1 MIRLADYV
9 VKFLENK
16 KIDTVFTVS
25 GGGSIFLCDAL
36 YNSKKIKY
44 ISHHHEQAASFAAE
58 SYARANNNIGC
69 CFVTT
74 GPGGTNTLT
83 GVSSAWIDSVP
94 VIFISGQVFLNQTI
108 QKTKKRQIGV
118 QEINIIDLVKP
129 ITKFSKMI
137 TDANSINF
145 YLEKAYSIAKSG
157 RPGPVFLD
165 IPADIQNAM
174 IDEKKIIK
182 NKYNEPK
189 QNISIDNKLK
199 LLIQKLKG
207 SKRPLI
213 HLGHGVKLSEAHKLV
228 KTFFN
233 KFKIPFVVTWNADDI
248 INSNHIMYCGRPG
261 AFGER
266 GSNFIVQNCDFYLS
280 IGTRL
285 PYMVTGYNAKKF
297 ATKAKFKAMV
307 DIDPK
312 ELNKTDLK
320 IDLKIKSDAKVFL
333 KKLLIKLKKYNS
345 SIEWLRYCK
354 NIRNKYPILLKQMIN
369 EKKYVNSYYF
379 VKTLSKYTQKNDSII
394 TDMGFSFTSTHQ
406 ALDVK
411 DNQSFFT
418 NSGHAPMGWGLPAA
432 IGAYYSKKN
441 LKSNL
446 ICLTGEGGFQMNI
459 QELATVMHNK
469 IPIKIFIFNNGG
481 YLTIKQTQILGFKG
495 RIMGADNT
503 SGLSFPNYYEIAKSH
518 KMSYQKISSHKHI
531 ASNISKIIKSKKAVI
546 CELMMNPNEE
556 QIPKAINRRNEK
568 GKSIPTEFEDM
579 YPFLPRDELSSNNLD

>member
-1 MIRLADYV
+1 MIRLADFII
-9 VKFLENK
+9 KFLEKK

-36 YNSKKIKY
+36 YKAKKIKY

-58 SYARANNNIGC
+58 SYARAKNDVGC

-74 GPGGTNTLT
+74 GPGGTNSLT

-108 QKTKKRQIGV
+108 KKTQKRQIGV
-118 QEINIIDLVKP
+118 QEINIIDIVKP

-145 YLEKAYSIAKSG
+145 YLEKAYSIATSG

-174 IDEKKIIK
+174 VDERKILKKKFKASKDNFIINSKIDLLIK
-182 NKYNEPK
+182 
-189 QNISIDNKLK
+189 KLK
-199 LLIQKLKG
+199 N

-213 HLGHGVKLSEAHKLV
+213 HLGHGIKLSKSQIII
-228 KTFFN
+228 KSFFN
-233 KFKIPFVVTWNADDI
+233 KHKIPFVVTWNADDI
-248 INSNHIMYCGRPG
+248 INSNHKMYNGRPG

-285 PYMVTGYNAKKF
+285 PYMVTGYNAKRF
-297 ATKAKFKAMV
+297 ANKAKYKVMV

-312 ELNKTDLK
+312 ELSKSDLK
-320 IDLKIKSDAKVFL
+320 IDLKIKSDAKYFI
-333 KKLLIKLKKYNS
+333 KKLLSKLKGYNHS
-345 SIEWLRYCK
+345 DEWLNYCK
-354 NIRNKYPILLKQMIN
+354 NIRKKYPILIKKMIK

-379 VKTLSKYTQKNDSII
+379 VKTLSNCTKKNDIII
-394 TDMGFSFTSTHQ
+394 TDMGFSFTTTHQ

-411 DNQSFFT
+411 DKQKFFT

-432 IGAYYSKKN
+432 IGSYYSDKRFN
-441 LKSNL
+441 SNL

-459 QELATVMHNK
+459 QELATIMHNK
-469 IPIKIFIFNNGG
+469 IPVKIFIFNNGG

-495 RIMGADNT
+495 RIMGADKN
-503 SGLSFPNYYEIAKSH
+503 SGLTFPDYSEIAKSH
-518 KMSYQKISSHKHI
+518 KFSYQKIYNHK
-531 ASNISKIIKSKKAVI
+531 NLKSKINKILSSNKATM
-546 CELMMNPNEE
+546 CELIMNPNEE
-556 QIPKAINRRNEK
+556 QIPKAINRRNNL

-579 YPFLPRDELSSNNLD
+579 YPFLPRKELSSNNLD